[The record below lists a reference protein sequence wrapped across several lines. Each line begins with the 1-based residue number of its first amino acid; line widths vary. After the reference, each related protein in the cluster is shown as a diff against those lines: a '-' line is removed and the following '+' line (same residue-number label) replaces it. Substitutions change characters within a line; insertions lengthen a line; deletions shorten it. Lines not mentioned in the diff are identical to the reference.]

1 MTCCYILNCNLYIH
15 ITWLHIPNQTMLYRL
30 FFLFLAISLMIAC
43 SRAFDPEIRTG
54 SHPQLIDGAPEF
66 MVSAIAFLDNQD
78 RPVIDVDLDIIYG
91 SLIYREREG
100 VFEAGVTV
108 ITDVYE
114 VLDESDEDY
123 RRVEQLRETLEVAE
137 RNASITDS
145 GESFSYNERIRVA
158 PGNYLVI
165 VQVTDNNSDK
175 SVRRR
180 VNVTVIDP
188 ESPTP
193 NLTHIKVFG
202 TDKNDRSLEMP
213 LTTYTIPGSVD
224 TVTFEYQVTRPENT
238 SPLAVRMRL
247 IKIDSDTLPP
257 RPMSG
262 VTPTAGSL
270 PYRGIN
276 YNRTETL
283 ESQER
288 ILEQET
294 GTITIE
300 YRTVRPSRG
309 AYRFEVLVVDQAGEG
324 DELLFKARDF
334 SSMSNN
340 FPNVLSARELA
351 KPLVYLMRRSE
362 YRNIMSIEDRDSL
375 KHEIDRFWLS
385 NIGDKEQA
393 GRVIRKYYERVEEA
407 NKQFSN
413 FKEGW
418 MTDMGMVYVLFGP
431 PWYVE
436 RSLDTMVWIYGYD
449 RSDPRRVFYFRRT
462 RMASDTRPFEHY
474 ILQRHSQYHSVEY
487 EQIQRWLSGTILTR
501 PI

>member
-1 MTCCYILNCNLYIH
+1 
-15 ITWLHIPNQTMLYRL
+15 MLYRL
-30 FFLFLAISLMIAC
+30 HILFVAMSIMIAC
-43 SRAFDPEIRTG
+43 SKAFDPDIRTG
-54 SHPQLIDGAPEF
+54 SHPHLTDGAPEF
-66 MVSAIAFLDNQD
+66 MISAIAFLDGQD
-78 RPVIDVDLDIIYG
+78 RPVIDIDLDIVYG
-91 SLIYREREG
+91 SLIYRG
-100 VFEAGVTV
+100 SDGLFEAGVT
-108 ITDVYE
+108 ITTDVYL
-114 VLDESDEDY
+114 VIDESNEEY
-123 RRVEQLRETLEVAE
+123 NRVEQLRETLEVAE

-145 GESFSYNERIRVA
+145 GDTFSYNERISVK
-158 PGNYLVI
+158 PGKYMVI

-175 SVRRR
+175 SVSRRS
-180 VNVTVIDP
+180 NVTVIDP
-188 ESPTP
+188 ESPIP

-202 TDKNDRSLEMP
+202 TDMDDRSLEMP
-213 LTTYTIPGSVD
+213 LTTYTIPGTVD
-224 TVTFEYQVTRPENT
+224 TVTFEYQVTRPSDSE
-238 SPLAVRMRL
+238 PLAVRMRL

-262 VTPTAGSL
+262 VTPTTGSL

-276 YNRTETL
+276 YNRTEIL

-300 YRTVRPSRG
+300 YRTVRPPRG

-324 DELLFKARDF
+324 DELLYKARDF
-334 SSMSNN
+334 SSMSKN
-340 FPNVLSARELA
+340 FPNVVSSRELA

-362 YRNIMSIEDRDSL
+362 YRDIMSIEDRDTL

-393 GRVIRKYYERVEEA
+393 SRVIRKYYERVEEA

-436 RSLDTMVWIYGYD
+436 RSLDTMVWIYGYN
-449 RSDPRRVFYFRRT
+449 RADPRRVFYFRRT
-462 RMASDTRPFEHY
+462 RVASDTRPFEHY
-474 ILQRHSQYHSVEY
+474 ILQRRSEYHSVEY

>member
-1 MTCCYILNCNLYIH
+1 M
-15 ITWLHIPNQTMLYRL
+15 MLYRL
-30 FFLFLAISLMIAC
+30 HILFVAMSIMIAC
-43 SRAFDPEIRTG
+43 SKAFDPDIRTG
-54 SHPQLIDGAPEF
+54 SHPHLTDGAPEF
-66 MVSAIAFLDNQD
+66 MISAIAFLDGQD
-78 RPVIDVDLDIIYG
+78 RPVIDIDLDIVYG
-91 SLIYREREG
+91 SLIYRG
-100 VFEAGVTV
+100 SDGLFEAGVT
-108 ITDVYE
+108 ITTDVYL
-114 VLDESDEDY
+114 VIDESNEEY
-123 RRVEQLRETLEVAE
+123 NRVEQLRETLEVAE

-145 GESFSYNERIRVA
+145 GDTFSYNERISVK
-158 PGNYLVI
+158 PGKYMVI

-175 SVRRR
+175 SVSRRS
-180 VNVTVIDP
+180 NVTVIDP
-188 ESPTP
+188 ESPIP

-202 TDKNDRSLEMP
+202 TDMDDRSLEMP
-213 LTTYTIPGSVD
+213 LTTYTIPGTVD
-224 TVTFEYQVTRPENT
+224 TVTFEYQVTRPSDSE
-238 SPLAVRMRL
+238 PLAVRMRL

-262 VTPTAGSL
+262 VTPTTGSL

-276 YNRTETL
+276 YNRTEIL

-300 YRTVRPSRG
+300 YRTVRPPRG

-324 DELLFKARDF
+324 DELLYKARDF
-334 SSMSNN
+334 SSMSKN
-340 FPNVLSARELA
+340 FPNVVSSRELA

-362 YRNIMSIEDRDSL
+362 YRDIMSIEDRDTL

-393 GRVIRKYYERVEEA
+393 SRVIRKYYERVEEA

-436 RSLDTMVWIYGYD
+436 RSLDTMVWIYGYN
-449 RSDPRRVFYFRRT
+449 RADPRRVFYFRRT
-462 RMASDTRPFEHY
+462 RVASDTRPFEHY
-474 ILQRHSQYHSVEY
+474 ILQRRSEYHSVEY

>member
-1 MTCCYILNCNLYIH
+1 
-15 ITWLHIPNQTMLYRL
+15 
-30 FFLFLAISLMIAC
+30 MIAC
-43 SRAFDPEIRTG
+43 SKAFDPDIRTG
-54 SHPQLIDGAPEF
+54 SHPQMIEGAPEF
-66 MVSAIAFLDNQD
+66 MVSAIAYLDGQD

-91 SLIYREREG
+91 SLIYRERDG
-100 VFEAGVTV
+100 VFEAGVTIV
-108 ITDVYE
+108 TDVLL
-114 VLDESDEDY
+114 VVDDSNDDY
-123 RRVEQLRETLEVAE
+123 RRVEQIRETVEVSK

-145 GESFSYNERIRVA
+145 GESFSYNERIHVE
-158 PGNYLVI
+158 PGKYMVV
-165 VQVTDNNSDK
+165 VQVTDNTSDK
-175 SVRRR
+175 TVRRR
-180 VNVTVIDP
+180 MNVTVIDP
-188 ESPTP
+188 ESPLP
-193 NLTHIKVFG
+193 NLTHIKVSG
-202 TDKNDRSLEMP
+202 TDKRDRSHELP

-224 TVTFEYQVTRPENT
+224 TVVFEYQVTRPENT
-238 SPLAVRMRL
+238 PPLAVRMRL

-262 VTPTAGSL
+262 VTPTTGSL
-270 PYRGIN
+270 AYRGIN

-283 ESQER
+283 DSQER

-300 YRTVRPSRG
+300 YRTERPPRG
-309 AYRFEVLVVDQAGEG
+309 AYRFEVLVVDRAGEG
-324 DELLFKARDF
+324 DQLLYKARDF

-340 FPNVLSARELA
+340 FPNLVTARELA

-362 YRNIMSIEDRDSL
+362 YRDIMAIEDRDSL

-393 GRVIRKYYERVEEA
+393 SRVLRKYYERVEEA

-436 RSLDTMVWIYGYD
+436 RSLDTMVWIYGYN
-449 RSDPRRVFYFRRT
+449 RADPRRVFYFRRT
-462 RMASDTRPFEHY
+462 RVASDSRPFEHY
-474 ILQRHSQYHSVEY
+474 ILQRHSEYHSVEY

>member
-1 MTCCYILNCNLYIH
+1 MMPT
-15 ITWLHIPNQTMLYRL
+15 RL
-30 FFLFLAISLMIAC
+30 LTISVLFVLLFAC
-43 SRAFDPEIRTG
+43 SRAFDPDIRTG
-54 SHPQLIDGAPEF
+54 SHPNLTDGSPEIMF
-66 MVSAIAFLDNQD
+66 SAIAFLDERD

-91 SLIYREREG
+91 SLIYRERES
-100 VFEAGVTV
+100 VFYASAEIVTEIYLV
-108 ITDVYE
+108 I
-114 VLDESDEDY
+114 DESEDEY
-123 RRVEQLRETLEVAE
+123 RRVERVSETVEVSE
-137 RNASITDS
+137 RNRAITDS
-145 GESFSYNERIRVA
+145 GESLSYNERIQVD
-158 PGNYLVI
+158 PGKYMVI
-165 VQVTDNNSDK
+165 MQVTDNNSDK
-175 SVRRR
+175 SIRRR
-180 VNVTVIDP
+180 MNVTVLDP
-188 ESPTP
+188 DSNRP

-202 TDKNDRSLEMP
+202 SEKTEEDFEVP

-224 TVTFEYQVTRPENT
+224 TVTFEYQVTRPEGT
-238 SPLAVRMRL
+238 DPLAVRMRL
-247 IKIDSDTLPP
+247 KKIDSDTLPP

-262 VTPTAGSL
+262 VTPTTGSL

-276 YNRTETL
+276 YSRTEVL

-300 YRTVRPSRG
+300 YSTLRPPRG
-309 AYRFEVLVVDQAGEG
+309 AYRFEVEVIDRAGEG
-324 DELLFKARDF
+324 DIQLYKARDF
-334 SSMSNN
+334 SSMSKN
-340 FPNVLSARELA
+340 FPNVVSARELA

-362 YRNIMSIEDRDSL
+362 YRDLMAIEDRDSL
-375 KHEIDRFWLS
+375 KHAIDRFWLS
-385 NIGDKEQA
+385 NIGDKEEA
-393 GRVIRKYYERVEEA
+393 SRVIRKYYERVEEA

-436 RSLDTMVWIYGYD
+436 RSLDTMVWIYGYN

-462 RMASDTRPFEHY
+462 RVASDTRPFAHY
-474 ILQRHSQYHSVEY
+474 ILQRHGEYHSVEY